1 MNVVRRKKA
10 ENGNLS
16 SRCHR
21 SIHLMKGCD
30 TETHPQ
36 VFDLFVLFQ
45 FLKEGLEKVGPLD
58 VAWSH
63 TQGVNVSTWKTR
75 GHVTHRRHRHWLML
89 LKSNGG
95 HGLQW

>member
-1 MNVVRRKKA
+1 MNIVRGKKKRQKMVTGPVVLTDQYVQWK
-10 ENGNLS
+10 E
-16 SRCHR
+16 
-21 SIHLMKGCD
+21 CD

-63 TQGVNVSTWKTR
+63 TQGVNVSTWKTQGAALHTGATGR
-75 GHVTHRRHRHWLML
+75 CC
-89 LKSNGG
+89 
-95 HGLQW
+95 